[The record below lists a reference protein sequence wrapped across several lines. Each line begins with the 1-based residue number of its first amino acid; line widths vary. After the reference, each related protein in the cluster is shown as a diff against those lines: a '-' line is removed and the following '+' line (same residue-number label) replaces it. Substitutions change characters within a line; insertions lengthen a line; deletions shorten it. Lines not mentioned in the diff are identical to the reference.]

1 MNKYLE
7 ILLNGFDEES
17 DSEMIAKIQSIADYE
32 ESIEIVNIF
41 VALYELKD
49 SPVIQAVW
57 DEFSRLEKE
66 SAKS

>member
-7 ILLNGFDEES
+7 VLLNGFDEES
-17 DSEMIAKIQSIADYE
+17 DSEMISKIQSIADLE
-32 ESIEIVNIF
+32 ECIEIINIF

-57 DEFSRLEKE
+57 DEYTKLNK
-66 SAKS
+66 

>member
-17 DSEMIAKIQSIADYE
+17 DSEMIQKIQSLGDYDE
-32 ESIEIVNIF
+32 CIEMVNIL

-49 SPVIQAVW
+49 RPVIQAVW
-57 DEFSRLEKE
+57 DEFSRLE
-66 SAKS
+66 SKSK